1 MQPQD
6 SRYPDYIAEQ
16 IKKGTTTCAL
26 TCTDGVVL
34 AADTRAS
41 AGFFIA
47 DRHVMKIQKVD
58 RHLGMTIAGGVAD
71 AQNLV
76 DVMRYNANIYRISN
90 REIMP
95 VNSAA
100 RLCSN
105 VLFNQRYFPYYVQ
118 IILAGYDNKE
128 GGQIYNIDLFGSLTS
143 EKYISTGSGSPVAY
157 GYLESEYKEGSSV
170 NEAYKVA
177 IQAVAAAIRR
187 NAGTGDNIN
196 AVIIDKDGY
205 RELSKEVKEA
215 VGAVY

>member
-1 MQPQD
+1 MHLQD
-6 SRYPDYIAEQ
+6 TRYADYISEQ
-16 IKKGTTTCAL
+16 IKKGTTTCGL
-26 TCTDGVVL
+26 TCKDGIVL

-90 REIMP
+90 RELMP
-95 VNSAA
+95 VSSAA

-128 GGQIYNIDLFGSLTS
+128 GGQIYNIDLFGSMTS
-143 EKYISTGSGSPVAY
+143 EKFISTGSGSPVAY
-157 GYLESEYKEGSSV
+157 GYLESEYKDALSV
-170 NEAYKVA
+170 NEAYKIA
-177 IQAVAAAIRR
+177 IQAIAAAIRR
-187 NAGTGDNIN
+187 NSGTGDNIN

-205 RELSKEVKEA
+205 RELSNEVKEA

>member
-1 MQPQD
+1 MD
-6 SRYPDYIAEQ
+6 H

-26 TCTDGVVL
+26 TCKDGVVL

-76 DVMRYNANIYRISN
+76 DIMRYNSNIYRLSN
-90 REIMP
+90 KELIP
-95 VNSAA
+95 VKSAA

-118 IILAGYDNKE
+118 IIVGGYDNKE
-128 GGQIYNIDLFGSLTS
+128 GGQIYNIDLFGSMTT
-143 EKYISTGSGSPVAY
+143 EKFISTGSGSPVAY
-157 GYLESEYKEGSSV
+157 GYLETEFKEDSSV
-170 NEAYKVA
+170 NDAYKVA
-177 IQAVAAAIRR
+177 IQAIAAAIRR

-215 VGAVY
+215 VGAIY